1 MTPLVCLVLLLLTTT
16 QPAEPG
22 PMATPPGW
30 PDETRRA
37 EALIEGGQPLEAAAV
52 YDKYSATQPWFPA
65 AHYLRVGALIDAG
78 RSDLVADALDRA
90 RRAIPRTA
98 PLRREAAM
106 FVLDIVSAREQL
118 PREEAQR
125 LVVEARALVDDAL
138 AVDPTFTDGLTL
150 KASVLMLEADR
161 LAQDPARKA
170 ALQAEADA
178 LYQKVF
184 AAPRR

>member
-1 MTPLVCLVLLLLTTT
+1 MSPFAIAVLLLVAT
-16 QPAEPG
+16 QQADPA

-30 PDETRRA
+30 LAETSRA
-37 EALIEGGQPLEAAAV
+37 EALIAQGQPLEAAAV

-78 RSDLVADALDRA
+78 RSDLVADALERA
-90 RRAIPRTA
+90 RRAIPHTA

-106 FVLDIVSAREQL
+106 FVLDLVATREML

-125 LVVEARALVDDAL
+125 LVTEARALVDEAL
-138 AVDPTFTDGLTL
+138 TVDPSFAEGLTT
-150 KASVLMLEADR
+150 KASVLLLEAER
-161 LAQDPARKA
+161 LAQDPAGRA

-178 LYQKVF
+178 LYQKAF
-184 AAPRR
+184 APPRP

>member
-1 MTPLVCLVLLLLTTT
+1 MTYLLPLLLLVVLQ
-16 QPAEPG
+16 QPVEPG

-30 PDETRRA
+30 LAETLRA
-37 EALIEGGQPLEAAAV
+37 EALIERGQPLEAAAV

-106 FVLDIVSAREQL
+106 FVLDIVASREQL
-118 PREEAQR
+118 PREDARR
-125 LVVEARALVDDAL
+125 LVDEARALADDAL
-138 AVDPTFTDGLTL
+138 VVDPSFTEGLTM
-150 KASVLMLEADR
+150 KASVLSLAAERLEV
-161 LAQDPARKA
+161 DPARKA

-178 LYQKVF
+178 LYQKAF
-184 AAPRR
+184 APPRP